1 MKRVIW
7 RARVISIMSAFLL
20 LQASTA
26 LAGTPEESH
35 ATAVLFGEFET
46 VFRSKADLLLTVS
59 SSSGTSAYEGLSKTG
74 AGTLSE
80 PFGFLLEGLDLIGK
94 RASAD
99 ILGSSDA
106 VLVGVKD
113 FRPPNGL
120 GVVHLQFCYVFV
132 LKKESSFDVRKDFHQ
147 KPSNSVAG
155 DPVWK
160 WVAPLQEGQ
169 SQPTTFHAVQL
180 GHSYVLISNDIGE
193 LQTIAGKLTSSDDSA
208 QALNGI
214 RDWKVLSSHEY
225 WGYRRNLRGGALP
238 QDATQVSETLP
249 GAETLIF
256 WIDPKENTGRLQV
269 IDPTLN
275 EGGAAKVNERLAQDP
290 SVAFPGFKSVG
301 AGRWETTVP
310 LSAEGERTSARM
322 FYVMSW
328 FGFVVYI

>member
-1 MKRVIW
+1 MMRVIW
-7 RARVISIMSAFLL
+7 RARVISIISAFLL

-26 LAGTPEESH
+26 LAGTLEESH

-46 VFRSKADLLLTVS
+46 VFRSKADLLLTVY
-59 SSSGTSAYEGLSKTG
+59 SSSGPSAYEGLSKTG
-74 AGTLSE
+74 TATLSE

-94 RASAD
+94 KASAD

-113 FRPPNGL
+113 FRPPHGL

-132 LKKESSFDVRKDFHQ
+132 LKKESSLHVRKDFDQ
-147 KPSNSVAG
+147 KPSDFVAG
-155 DPVWK
+155 SPVWK

-169 SQPTTFHAVQL
+169 LEPTTFHAIQL
-180 GHSYVLISNDIGE
+180 GHSYVLISNDMAE

-208 QALNGI
+208 QGLNGV
-214 RDWKVLSSHEY
+214 RDWKVFSSHEY

-238 QDATQVSETLP
+238 PDATQVSEMLP

-256 WIDPKENTGRLQV
+256 WVDPKENTGRLQV

-275 EGGAAKVNERLAQDP
+275 EGAAARVNERLALDP

-301 AGRWETTVP
+301 AGRWETTIP
-310 LSAEGERTSARM
+310 LSAEGGRTSARM

-328 FGFVVYI
+328 FGFVVYV

>member
-1 MKRVIW
+1 MMRVIW

-35 ATAVLFGEFET
+35 AAAILFGEFET

-59 SSSGTSAYEGLSKTG
+59 SSSGPSAYEGLSKTG
-74 AGTLSE
+74 TGTLSE

-99 ILGSSDA
+99 IIGSSDA
-106 VLVGVKD
+106 VLVGVRD
-113 FRPPNGL
+113 FRPPHGL

-132 LKKESSFDVRKDFHQ
+132 LKKESSLDVRNDFHQ
-147 KPSNSVAG
+147 KPSSSTAG
-155 DPVWK
+155 SPVWK
-160 WVAPLQEGQ
+160 WVAPVQEGQ
-169 SQPTTFHAVQL
+169 LQPTTFHVVQL

-193 LQTIAGKLTSSDDSA
+193 LQTIAAKLTSSDDSA

-256 WIDPKENTGRLQV
+256 WVAPKEKTGRLQV
-269 IDPTLN
+269 IDPSLN
-275 EGGAAKVNERLAQDP
+275 EGAAAKVNERLAQDP

-301 AGRWETTVP
+301 TGRWETTIP
-310 LSAEGERTSARM
+310 LSAEGGRTSARM

>member
-1 MKRVIW
+1 MRVIW
-7 RARVISIMSAFLL
+7 RACLISIMSAFLM
-20 LQASTA
+20 LQASAA

-35 ATAVLFGEFET
+35 ATAVLFGEFDT
-46 VFRSKADLLLTVS
+46 VFRSKADLLLTVY
-59 SSSGTSAYEGLSKTG
+59 SSSGTTAYEGLSKTG
-74 AGTLSE
+74 AAALSE
-80 PFGFLLEGLDLIGK
+80 PFSFLLEGLDLLGK
-94 RASAD
+94 RPSAD

-106 VLVGVKD
+106 VLVGARD

-132 LKKESSFDVRKDFHQ
+132 LKKQSSLDLRNSFHQ

-155 DPVWK
+155 SPVWK

-193 LQTIAGKLTSSDDSA
+193 LQTIAGKLTSSDHSA

-225 WGYRRNLRGGALP
+225 WGYRRNLRGGTLP
-238 QDATQVSETLP
+238 PDATQVSETLP

-256 WIDPKENTGRLQV
+256 WVDPKDSAGRLQL

-275 EGGAAKVNERLAQDP
+275 EGAAAKVNERLAQDP
-290 SVAFPGFKSVG
+290 SVAFPAFKSVG
-301 AGRWETTVP
+301 AGTWETTVP
-310 LSAEGERTSARM
+310 LSADGGRTSARM